1 MNDLLIV
8 VILAFSYSI
17 FSFFIELLLFGIE
30 DRVALEIK
38 RLELNKEMK
47 KYKNDPEKI
56 QEIFSEMMKLN
67 NEMMFNINRLKAM
80 LITGLVFMFIMFF
93 VILKIPE
100 KTLITIP
107 ILNIGLNPFW
117 SFFALYFIFM
127 FVQNIIV
134 MKLLVKKYGKT
145 ST

>member
-1 MNDLLIV
+1 
-8 VILAFSYSI
+8 
-17 FSFFIELLLFGIE
+17 
-30 DRVALEIK
+30 
-38 RLELNKEMK
+38 
-47 KYKNDPEKI
+47 
-56 QEIFSEMMKLN
+56 
-67 NEMMFNINRLKAM
+67 MFNINRLKAM

-145 ST
+145 SI

>member
-145 ST
+145 SI